1 MEEAGNIMAF
11 SKYDGLTNP
20 MRGFLFLPEDVVV

>member
-1 MEEAGNIMAF
+1 MAF

-20 MRGFLFLPEDVVV
+20 MKIFLCLPEDVVGLESEV